1 MMFEK
6 TYPSAVHRGW
16 LFHQNVTLGLAKK
29 APCRTPTREKY
40 GPNNIK
46 KMEQKHRNILQTNFA
61 YLIKNL
67 HNVEDICDH
76 LVSGDILTSG
86 MMDSIKHKK
95 PRPTGQ
101 TRELLSILPRRGM
114 KAYKSFIHALHE
126 TGNGEVGDHLEK
138 NSPKSNG
145 QNSGEIDNGLSKP
158 KVGNSDTQEAKLQHS
173 EKPEETQKSES
184 QNKQGWPMSEKS
196 IQTIKKS
203 DIKKC
208 TIESHKKICES
219 KQVYHM
225 TGSKKGKFLSVSN
238 VQCTTTDENT
248 GAKTIDDSL
257 TKKTECENKC
267 RCCVD
272 FDKTCISQLF
282 THMQYDSKAADNVRE
297 FQKKMV
303 CLLLEMRTGVN
314 ELLGRQV
321 DGTGA
326 AAVPLPD
333 VLTSKAETIEDFN
346 NINDLLQNQQE
357 QMRMIEHL
365 KRIGGSTYKDNV
377 QNILGRVMS
386 NELMSKYNMKGN
398 RGKLKFETTA
408 MCKVIVESAKK
419 MFPVTEHDILKVT
432 AAYLNYAPDR
442 IGGGGRKKAGAEN
455 DGAEVING
463 AEN

>member
-1 MMFEK
+1 
-6 TYPSAVHRGW
+6 
-16 LFHQNVTLGLAKK
+16 
-29 APCRTPTREKY
+29 
-40 GPNNIK
+40 
-46 KMEQKHRNILQTNFA
+46 MEQKHRNILQTNFA

-208 TIESHKKICES
+208 TIDLHKKICES
-219 KQVYHM
+219 KQV
-225 TGSKKGKFLSVSN
+225 FL
-238 VQCTTTDENT
+238 E
-248 GAKTIDDSL
+248 
-257 TKKTECENKC
+257 
-267 RCCVD
+267 
-272 FDKTCISQLF
+272 
-282 THMQYDSKAADNVRE
+282 
-297 FQKKMV
+297 
-303 CLLLEMRTGVN
+303 
-314 ELLGRQV
+314 
-321 DGTGA
+321 
-326 AAVPLPD
+326 
-333 VLTSKAETIEDFN
+333 
-346 NINDLLQNQQE
+346 
-357 QMRMIEHL
+357 
-365 KRIGGSTYKDNV
+365 
-377 QNILGRVMS
+377 
-386 NELMSKYNMKGN
+386 
-398 RGKLKFETTA
+398 
-408 MCKVIVESAKK
+408 
-419 MFPVTEHDILKVT
+419 
-432 AAYLNYAPDR
+432 
-442 IGGGGRKKAGAEN
+442 
-455 DGAEVING
+455 
-463 AEN
+463 